1 MDDHAFM
8 ALALAEARQGFDEGG
23 VPVGAV
29 LVGPNLDGVEGRLL
43 GAGHNRRVQDGDP
56 IAHGE
61 MDCLRRVGRLRSYAG
76 TTLYTTLTPCMMCT
90 GTIIQ
95 FGISRVVI
103 GENRSFAGNEDFL
116 RSKGVEVTVL
126 DDPACAALMAR
137 FQREKPA
144 VWAEDIG
151 EVPPG

>member
-1 MDDHAFM
+1 MDDAGFM
-8 ALALAEARQGFDEGG
+8 AMALAEAQRGFDEGG

-29 LVGPNLDGVEGRLL
+29 LVGVEGRLL
-43 GAGHNRRVQDGDP
+43 GGGHNRRVQEGDP

-61 MDCLRRVGRLRSYAG
+61 MDCLRRIGRMRSYAG

-103 GENRSFAGNEDFL
+103 GENRSFAGNEDL
-116 RSKGVEVTVL
+116 LQSRGVAVTVL
-126 DDPACAALMAR
+126 DDPACVALMQR

-151 EVPPG
+151 VDYPAT

>member
-1 MDDHAFM
+1 MDDAGFM
-8 ALALAEARQGFDEGG
+8 AMALAEAQKGFDEGG

-29 LVGPNLDGVEGRLL
+29 LVGVEGRLL
-43 GAGHNRRVQDGDP
+43 GGGHNRRVQDGDP

-61 MDCLRRVGRLRSYAG
+61 MDCLRRVGRMRSYAG

-95 FGISRVVI
+95 FGISRVII

-116 RSKGVEVTVL
+116 RSRGVAVAVL
-126 DDPACAALMAR
+126 DDPACIALMQR

-151 EVPPG
+151 EDYPS

>member
-1 MDDHAFM
+1 MDDAAFM
-8 ALALAEARQGFDEGG
+8 ALALAEAQQGFEEGG

-29 LVGPNLDGVEGRLL
+29 LVGVEGRLL
-43 GAGHNRRVQDGDP
+43 GGGHNRRVQEGDP

-61 MDCLRRVGRLRSYAG
+61 MDCLRRVGRRRSYAG

-103 GENRSFAGNEDFL
+103 GENRSFEGNEDLL
-116 RSKGVEVTVL
+116 RSRGVAVTVL
-126 DDPACAALMAR
+126 DDPACIALMQR

-151 EVPPG
+151 VDPPG

>member
-1 MDDHAFM
+1 MDDAACM
-8 ALALAEARQGFDEGG
+8 ALALAEAQTGFDEGG

-29 LVGPNLDGVEGRLL
+29 LLGAEGRLL
-43 GAGHNRRVQDGDP
+43 GRGHNRRVQEGDP

-61 MDCLRRVGRLRSYAG
+61 MDCLRRVGRMPSYAG
-76 TTLYTTLTPCMMCT
+76 TTLYTTLTPCMMCA
-90 GTIIQ
+90 GTIVQ

-116 RSKGVEVTVL
+116 RSRGVGVTVL
-126 DDPACAALMAR
+126 DDPACHALMQR

-144 VWAEDIG
+144 VWAEDVG
-151 EVPPG
+151 A

>member
-1 MDDHAFM
+1 MDDAGFM
-8 ALALAEARQGFDEGG
+8 ALALAEAQRGFDEGG

-61 MDCLRRVGRLRSYAG
+61 MDCLRRVGRMRSYAG

-103 GENRSFAGNEDFL
+103 GENRSFDGNEDFL
-116 RSKGVEVTVL
+116 RSKGVAVTVL
-126 DDPACAALMAR
+126 DDPGCVALMQR

-151 EVPPG
+151 VDQPG

>member
-1 MDDHAFM
+1 MDDQAFM
-8 ALALAEARQGFDEGG
+8 ALALAEAQRGFDEGG

-29 LVGPNLDGVEGRLL
+29 LVGVEGRLL
-43 GAGHNRRVQDGDP
+43 GGGHNRRVQDGDP

-61 MDCLRRVGRLRSYAG
+61 MDCLRRVGRMRSYAG
-76 TTLYTTLTPCMMCT
+76 TTLYTTLTPCIMCT

-95 FGISRVVI
+95 FGIPRVVI
-103 GENRSFAGNEDFL
+103 GENRSFAGNEDLL
-116 RSKGVEVTVL
+116 RARGVEVTVM
-126 DDPACAALMAR
+126 DDPACVALMQR

-151 EVPPG
+151 VDPPA

>member
-1 MDDHAFM
+1 MDDAGFM
-8 ALALAEARQGFDEGG
+8 ALALAQARTGFEEGG

-29 LVGPNLDGVEGRLL
+29 LVGVEGRLL
-43 GAGHNRRVQDGDP
+43 GAGRNRRVQQGDP

-61 MDCLRRVGRLRSYAG
+61 MDCLRQVGRRPGYAG
-76 TTLYTTLTPCMMCT
+76 TTLYTTLTPCMMCA
-90 GTIIQ
+90 GTIVQ

-116 RSKGVEVTVL
+116 RDRGVQVTVL
-126 DDPACAALMAR
+126 DDPACVALMQR
-137 FQREKPA
+137 FQAERPE

-151 EVPPG
+151 A

>member
-1 MDDHAFM
+1 MDISGFM
-8 ALALAEARQGFDEGG
+8 ALALEQARTGFEEGG

-29 LVGPNLDGVEGRLL
+29 LVGADGRLL
-43 GAGHNRRVQDGDP
+43 GAGRNRRVQQGDP

-61 MDCLRRVGRLRSYAG
+61 MDCLRQVGRLRSYSG
-76 TTLYTTLTPCMMCT
+76 TTLFTTLTPCMMCT
-90 GTIIQ
+90 GTILQ

-116 RSKGVEVTVL
+116 RTRGVEVTVL
-126 DDPACAALMAR
+126 DDPDCVALMRR
-137 FQREKPA
+137 FQVEKPE

-151 EVPPG
+151 EG

>member
-1 MDDHAFM
+1 MDDAGFM
-8 ALALAEARQGFDEGG
+8 ALALAEAQRGFDEGG

-29 LVGPNLDGVEGRLL
+29 LVGVEGRLL

-61 MDCLRRVGRLRSYAG
+61 MDCLRRVGRMRSYAG

-103 GENRSFAGNEDFL
+103 GENRSFDGNEDFL
-116 RSKGVEVTVL
+116 RSKGVAVTVL
-126 DDPACAALMAR
+126 DNPACVALMQR

-151 EVPPG
+151 VDPPG

>member
-1 MDDHAFM
+1 MDFLEFM
-8 ALALAEARQGFDEGG
+8 ALALEQARTGFDEGG

-29 LVGPNLDGVEGRLL
+29 LVGADGRVL
-43 GAGHNRRVQDGDP
+43 GAGRNRRVQQGDP

-61 MDCLRRVGRLRSYAG
+61 MDCLRQVGRLRSYAG
-76 TTLYTTLTPCMMCT
+76 TTLFTTLTPCMMCS
-90 GTIIQ
+90 GTILQ

-116 RSKGVEVTVL
+116 RARGVEVTVL
-126 DDPACAALMAR
+126 DDPDCVALMRR
-137 FQREKPA
+137 FQAERPE

-151 EVPPG
+151 EG

>member
-1 MDDHAFM
+1 MDDAGFM
-8 ALALAEARQGFDEGG
+8 AEALAEAQRGFDEGG

-29 LVGPNLDGVEGRLL
+29 LVGVEGRLL
-43 GAGHNRRVQDGDP
+43 GGGHNRRVQDGDP

-61 MDCLRRVGRLRSYAG
+61 MDCLRRVGRMRSYAG

-116 RSKGVEVTVL
+116 RSRGVDVTVL
-126 DDPACAALMAR
+126 DDPACTALMQR
-137 FQREKPA
+137 FQREKPV

-151 EVPPG
+151 VEPATG

>member
-1 MDDHAFM
+1 MDDAGFM
-8 ALALAEARQGFDEGG
+8 ALALAEAQRGFDEGG

-29 LVGPNLDGVEGRLL
+29 LVGVEGRLL
-43 GAGHNRRVQDGDP
+43 GGGHNRRVQDGDP

-61 MDCLRRVGRLRSYAG
+61 MDCLRRVGRMRSYAG

-103 GENRSFAGNEDFL
+103 GENRSFDGNEDFL
-116 RSKGVEVTVL
+116 RSKGVAVTVL
-126 DDPACAALMAR
+126 DDPACVALMQR

-151 EVPPG
+151 VDPPG

>member
-1 MDDHAFM
+1 MDDRGFM
-8 ALALAEARQGFDEGG
+8 AQALAQAQAGFDEGG

-29 LVGPNLDGVEGRLL
+29 LVGVEGRLL
-43 GAGHNRRVQDGDP
+43 GAGRNRRVQQGDP

-61 MDCLRRVGRLRSYAG
+61 MDCLRQVGRRPGYAG
-76 TTLYTTLTPCMMCT
+76 TTLYTTLTPCMMCA
-90 GTIIQ
+90 GTIVQ

-116 RSKGVEVTVL
+116 RQRGVQVTVL
-126 DDPACAALMAR
+126 DDPACRALMRR
-137 FQREKPA
+137 FQTEKPE

-151 EVPPG
+151 ETSEAAPGRG

>member
-1 MDDHAFM
+1 MDDASFM
-8 ALALAEARQGFDEGG
+8 ALALAEAQRGFDEGG

-29 LVGPNLDGVEGRLL
+29 LVGVEGRLL

-61 MDCLRRVGRLRSYAG
+61 MDCLRRVGRMRSYAG

-103 GENRSFAGNEDFL
+103 GENRSFDGNEDFL
-116 RSKGVEVTVL
+116 RSKGVAVTVL
-126 DDPACAALMAR
+126 DDPACVALMQR

-151 EVPPG
+151 VDPPG

>member
-1 MDDHAFM
+1 MDDQAFM
-8 ALALAEARQGFDEGG
+8 ALALAEAQRGFDEGG

-29 LVGPNLDGVEGRLL
+29 LVGVEGRLL
-43 GAGHNRRVQDGDP
+43 GGGHNRRVQDGDP

-61 MDCLRRVGRLRSYAG
+61 MDCLRRVGRMRSYAG

-95 FGISRVVI
+95 FGIPRVVI
-103 GENRSFAGNEDFL
+103 GENRSFDGNEDLL
-116 RSKGVEVTVL
+116 RSRGVAVTVL
-126 DDPACAALMAR
+126 DDPACIALMQR

-151 EVPPG
+151 VDPPA

>member
-1 MDDHAFM
+1 MDDAGFM
-8 ALALAEARQGFDEGG
+8 ALALAEAQRGFDEGG

-29 LVGPNLDGVEGRLL
+29 LVGVEGRLL

-61 MDCLRRVGRLRSYAG
+61 MDCLRRVGRMRSYAG

-103 GENRSFAGNEDFL
+103 GENRSFDGNEDFL
-116 RSKGVEVTVL
+116 QSRGVAVTVL
-126 DDPACAALMAR
+126 DDPACVALMQR

-151 EVPPG
+151 VDPPG

>member
-1 MDDHAFM
+1 MPMDDQAFM
-8 ALALAEARQGFDEGG
+8 AAALAEAQRGFEEGG

-29 LVGPNLDGVEGRLL
+29 LVGVEGRLL
-43 GAGHNRRVQDGDP
+43 GGGHNRRVQDGDP

-61 MDCLRRVGRLRSYAG
+61 MDCLRRVGRMRSYAG

-95 FGISRVVI
+95 FGIPRVVI
-103 GENRSFAGNEDFL
+103 GENRSFEGNEDFL

-126 DDPACAALMAR
+126 DDPGCVALMQR

-151 EVPPG
+151 VDPAA

>member
-1 MDDHAFM
+1 M
-8 ALALAEARQGFDEGG
+8 AMALAEAQRGFEEGG

-29 LVGPNLDGVEGRLL
+29 LVGVEGRLL
-43 GAGHNRRVQDGDP
+43 GGGHNRRVQDGDP

-61 MDCLRRVGRLRSYAG
+61 MDCLRRVGRMRSYAG

-116 RSKGVEVTVL
+116 RSKGVQVSVL
-126 DDPACAALMAR
+126 DDPACVALMQR

-151 EVPPG
+151 VDPPG

>member
-1 MDDHAFM
+1 MDDQAFM
-8 ALALAEARQGFDEGG
+8 ALALAEAQRGFDEGG

-29 LVGPNLDGVEGRLL
+29 LVGVEGRLL
-43 GAGHNRRVQDGDP
+43 GGGHNRRVQEGDP

-61 MDCLRRVGRLRSYAG
+61 MDCLRRVGRMRSYAG

-95 FGISRVVI
+95 FGIPRVVI
-103 GENRSFAGNEDFL
+103 GENRSFDGNEAFL

-126 DDPACAALMAR
+126 DDPACVALMQR
-137 FQREKPA
+137 FQQEKPA

-151 EVPPG
+151 VDPPG

>member
-1 MDDHAFM
+1 MDIAGFM
-8 ALALAEARQGFDEGG
+8 ALALEQARTGFEEGG

-29 LVGPNLDGVEGRLL
+29 LVGADGRLL
-43 GAGHNRRVQDGDP
+43 GAGRNRRVQQGDP

-61 MDCLRRVGRLRSYAG
+61 MDCLRQVGRLRSYAG
-76 TTLYTTLTPCMMCT
+76 TTLFTTLTPCMMCT
-90 GTIIQ
+90 GTILQ

-116 RSKGVEVTVL
+116 RSRGVEVTVL
-126 DDPACAALMAR
+126 DDPDCVALMRR
-137 FQREKPA
+137 FQVEKPE

-151 EVPPG
+151 EG

>member
-1 MDDHAFM
+1 MDDAGFM
-8 ALALAEARQGFDEGG
+8 AMALAEAQRGFDEGG

-29 LVGPNLDGVEGRLL
+29 LVGVEGRLL
-43 GAGHNRRVQDGDP
+43 GGGHNRRVQEGDP

-61 MDCLRRVGRLRSYAG
+61 MDCLRRVGRMRSYAG

-103 GENRSFAGNEDFL
+103 GENRSFSGNEDFL
-116 RSKGVEVTVL
+116 KSRGVTVTVM
-126 DDPACAALMAR
+126 DDPACIALMRR
-137 FQREKPA
+137 FQRENPA

-151 EVPPG
+151 EDYPAT

>member
-1 MDDHAFM
+1 MDDAGFM
-8 ALALAEARQGFDEGG
+8 ALALAEAQRGFDEGG

-29 LVGPNLDGVEGRLL
+29 LVGVEGRLL
-43 GAGHNRRVQDGDP
+43 GGGHNRRVQDGDP

-61 MDCLRRVGRLRSYAG
+61 MDCLRRVGRMRSYAG

-103 GENRSFAGNEDFL
+103 GENRSFDGNEDFL
-116 RSKGVEVTVL
+116 QSRGVAVTVL
-126 DDPACAALMAR
+126 DDPACVALMQR

-151 EVPPG
+151 VDPPG

>member
-1 MDDHAFM
+1 MDDAGFM
-8 ALALAEARQGFDEGG
+8 AMALAEAQRGFDEGG

-29 LVGPNLDGVEGRLL
+29 LVGVEGRLL
-43 GAGHNRRVQDGDP
+43 GGGHNRRVQEGDP

-61 MDCLRRVGRLRSYAG
+61 MDCLRRIGRMRSYAG

-95 FGISRVVI
+95 FGIPRVVI
-103 GENRSFAGNEDFL
+103 GENRSFAGNEDL
-116 RSKGVEVTVL
+116 LQSRGVAVTVL
-126 DDPACAALMAR
+126 DDPACVALMRR

-151 EVPPG
+151 VDYPAT